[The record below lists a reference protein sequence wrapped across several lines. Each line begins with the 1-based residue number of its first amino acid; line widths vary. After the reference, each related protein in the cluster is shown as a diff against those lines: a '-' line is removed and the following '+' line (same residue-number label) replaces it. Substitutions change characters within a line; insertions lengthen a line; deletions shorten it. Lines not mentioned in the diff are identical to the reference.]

1 MYLEE
6 SPKNP
11 HVIAS
16 PESSSGKLFFLSASI
31 SKAGMLCGEALEISS
46 PAMEDE
52 DDCRRATLRCKDR
65 RCPLSLLLPARQTR
79 GEELHN
85 ALLSG
90 DVGAKSGAEHGG
102 DQAARCVEAEV
113 HWNTCASATKS
124 AMLVTHLARFSPLE
138 VIPNDLPFRSP
149 AVYSRI
155 RDSGTRTCKRWCGR
169 QSPFCSSENTL
180 GGRCPP
186 PRHNPRH
193 LVTPNRGRAWLVS
206 DWLGT
211 RRLIAR
217 FARLQQYRT

>member
-1 MYLEE
+1 
-6 SPKNP
+6 
-11 HVIAS
+11 
-16 PESSSGKLFFLSASI
+16 
-31 SKAGMLCGEALEISS
+31 MLCGEALEISS

-65 RCPLSLLLPARQTR
+65 RCPPSLLLPARQTR

-138 VIPNDLPFRSP
+138 VIPNVSHSVLPRFIQEFVIPGRELVNDGVEDNPPSVP
-149 AVYSRI
+149 AKTL
-155 RDSGTRTCKRWCGR
+155 SGAGA
-169 QSPFCSSENTL
+169 
-180 GGRCPP
+180 
-186 PRHNPRH
+186 RH
-193 LVTPNRGRAWLVS
+193 LVTTPATS
-206 DWLGT
+206 SH
-211 RRLIAR
+211 
-217 FARLQQYRT
+217 RTEAEHGSCPTGWAHGA